1 MSAPIP
7 PPARKREVF
16 GPLHVFFVIVSLLAG
31 CMFVFKL
38 FEFLRTIERDE
49 LAGFAYDPIVVYGL
63 VAMGFLLLLGWA
75 YLSGQFRDIERPKYE
90 MFERLAEQE
99 GLRLSDVLDE
109 PLPSAKEEGDE

>member
-1 MSAPIP
+1 MSSSAPP
-7 PPARKREVF
+7 TTKRREAF
-16 GPLHVFFVIVSLLAG
+16 GPLHVFFVVVSLLAG

-49 LAGFAYDPIVVYGL
+49 LAGFAYDPIIVYGL

-90 MFERLAEQE
+90 LFERLAEQE
-99 GLRLSDVLDE
+99 GLELSDVLDE
-109 PLPSAKEEGDE
+109 PPPRAKEEGDE

>member
-1 MSAPIP
+1 MSAPPTAP
-7 PPARKREVF
+7 PRRREAF
-16 GPLHVFFVIVSLLAG
+16 GPLHVFFVVVSLLAG

-49 LAGFAYDPIVVYGL
+49 LAGFAYDPIIVYGL

-90 MFERLAEQE
+90 LFERLAEQE
-99 GLRLSDVLDE
+99 GLDISDVLDE
-109 PLPSAKEEGDE
+109 PLPRAKEQSDE